1 MSEQPI
7 TIRAA
12 QPDDLGSLLLLY
24 RELNSDDDLLQPD
37 LVREKYA
44 EILAHPGLTIFL
56 ALDKDIPAATASL
69 VVIPNLTRG
78 GRPYA
83 LIENV
88 ASAISHRG
96 QGYGKAVVLHA
107 ISSAWQAGCYKAML
121 LTGRTDPAIHKFYEA
136 CGFVQ
141 NKTGFQVRRD
151 GSLPP
156 A

>member
-1 MSEQPI
+1 MNTRPI
-7 TIRAA
+7 TIRSARA
-12 QPDDLGSLLLLY
+12 DDLESILSLY
-24 RELNSDDDLLQPD
+24 QELNSDDDLLKPD

-44 EILAHPGLTIFL
+44 AILNHPGLTIFL
-56 ALDKDIPAATASL
+56 ALDDEMPVATASL

-88 ASAISHRG
+88 VSAVSHRG
-96 QGYGKAVVLHA
+96 QGFGKAVVCHA
-107 ISSAWQAGCYKAML
+107 IEAAWQAGCYKAML
-121 LTGRTDPAIHKFYEA
+121 LTGRTDPSIHKFYEA

-151 GSLPP
+151 G
-156 A
+156 

>member
-1 MSEQPI
+1 MSTHPI

-12 QPDDLGSLLLLY
+12 RPDDLESLLSLY
-24 RELNSDDDLLQPD
+24 QELNSDDDLLQPD

-44 EILAHPGLTIFL
+44 AILTHPGLTIFL
-56 ALDKDIPAATASL
+56 ALDNDTPAATTSL

-88 ASAISHRG
+88 VSALSHRG

-107 ISSAWQAGCYKAML
+107 IEAAWQAGCYKAML

-141 NKTGFQVRRD
+141 NKTGFQVRR
-151 GSLPP
+151 S
-156 A
+156 

>member
-1 MSEQPI
+1 MSTHPI

-12 QPDDLGSLLLLY
+12 QPDDLESLLSLY
-24 RELNSDDDLLQPD
+24 QELNSDDDLLQPD

-44 EILAHPGLTIFL
+44 AILTHPGLTIFV
-56 ALDKDIPAATASL
+56 ALDKEIPVATTSL

-88 ASAISHRG
+88 VSAISHRG

-107 ISSAWQAGCYKAML
+107 IDAAWQAGCYKAML
-121 LTGRTDPAIHKFYEA
+121 LTGRTDPAVHKFYEA

-141 NKTGFQVRRD
+141 NKTGFQVRR
-151 GSLPP
+151 S
-156 A
+156 

>member
-1 MSEQPI
+1 MSKSAI
-7 TIRAA
+7 KIRAA
-12 QPDDLGSLLLLY
+12 QPDDLESLLSLY
-24 RELNSDDDLLQPD
+24 QELNSDDDLLQPD

-44 EILAHPGLTIFL
+44 AILAHPGLTIFL
-56 ALDKDIPAATASL
+56 ALDMETPVATTSL

-107 ISSAWQAGCYKAML
+107 IDAAWQAGCYKAML
-121 LTGRTDPAIHKFYEA
+121 LTGRTDEAIHRFYGS

-141 NKTGFQVRRD
+141 NKTGYQIRRT
-151 GSLPP
+151 
-156 A
+156 

>member
-1 MSEQPI
+1 MSKSAI
-7 TIRAA
+7 KIRAA
-12 QPDDLGSLLLLY
+12 QPDDLEILLSLY
-24 RELNSDDDLLQPD
+24 QELNSDDDLLQPD

-44 EILAHPGLTIFL
+44 AILAHPGLTIFL
-56 ALDKDIPAATASL
+56 ALYMETPVATTSL

-107 ISSAWQAGCYKAML
+107 IDAAWQAGCYKAML
-121 LTGRTDPAIHKFYEA
+121 LTGRTDKAIHRFYEA
-136 CGFVQ
+136 CGFLQ
-141 NKTGFQVRRD
+141 NKTGYQIRRD
-151 GSLPP
+151 
-156 A
+156 